1 MPPIL
6 LPDAAAFIEA
16 VAGTGARLVLS
27 ASGGGS
33 AAISHIATAAG
44 ASDILLEAV
53 VLYAREALNG
63 LLGGPQESYCSSRTA
78 RRLAVAAWQRAVFLA
93 AAGGVD
99 PEAAARQAVGAA
111 VTAGL
116 KTRLPKRGDHRVIVA
131 VQTQAVTRVVEVV
144 LEKESRSRTEEEGLA
159 AWLLLSEIAAAC
171 GVPGVASEPP
181 LREADRIH
189 RDLAEPPRGW
199 RELFVGER
207 QVVAATAG
215 DERNDVVRPAEGGLI
230 FPGSFDPLHEG
241 HLLMARV
248 AEEIAER
255 PLAYEISITNVDK
268 PQLDYVEMRNR
279 AGQFADR
286 PLWFTQAATF
296 LAKLEVFPKSTF
308 VMGADTY
315 ARLPDPRYYGGSTV
329 AATRAVK
336 AIASRA
342 RGLIVFGR
350 AVNGVF
356 QDASA
361 IDVPQA
367 LKAVTYFVSERE
379 FRLDVSSTEL
389 RRQHGIGSEP

>member
-1 MPPIL
+1 
-6 LPDAAAFIEA
+6 
-16 VAGTGARLVLS
+16 
-27 ASGGGS
+27 
-33 AAISHIATAAG
+33 
-44 ASDILLEAV
+44 
-53 VLYAREALNG
+53 
-63 LLGGPQESYCSSRTA
+63 
-78 RRLAVAAWQRAVFLA
+78 
-93 AAGGVD
+93 
-99 PEAAARQAVGAA
+99 
-111 VTAGL
+111 
-116 KTRLPKRGDHRVIVA
+116 
-131 VQTQAVTRVVEVV
+131 
-144 LEKESRSRTEEEGLA
+144 
-159 AWLLLSEIAAAC
+159 
-171 GVPGVASEPP
+171 
-181 LREADRIH
+181 
-189 RDLAEPPRGW
+189 
-199 RELFVGER
+199 
-207 QVVAATAG
+207 
-215 DERNDVVRPAEGGLI
+215 
-230 FPGSFDPLHEG
+230 
-241 HLLMARV
+241 MARV

-268 PQLDYVEMRNR
+268 PRLDYVEMRNR

-336 AIASRA
+336 AMASRA